1 MCIDLIC
8 RKKDVLDMRVAF
20 DCDMFD
26 IYTYIYPLP
35 HQVLL
40 TFLSN
45 LRTDERPKILEYR
58 KNVPIIPY
66 IKAELF
72 YINQLK
78 EYFAVKVYVFV
89 ALFRH
94 MSSSWA
100 PLHL

>member
-8 RKKDVLDMRVAF
+8 RKKDVFDRRVDF
-20 DCDMFD
+20 DRDMFH
-26 IYTYIYPLP
+26 IYNCIHFLP

-45 LRTDERPKILEYR
+45 LRIDERPKILEYR
-58 KNVPIIPY
+58 KNVPIIPC

-72 YINQLK
+72 YIHQPK
-78 EYFAVKVYVFV
+78 EYFVVKVDAFV

-94 MSSSWA
+94 MSLRA
-100 PLHL
+100 PRI